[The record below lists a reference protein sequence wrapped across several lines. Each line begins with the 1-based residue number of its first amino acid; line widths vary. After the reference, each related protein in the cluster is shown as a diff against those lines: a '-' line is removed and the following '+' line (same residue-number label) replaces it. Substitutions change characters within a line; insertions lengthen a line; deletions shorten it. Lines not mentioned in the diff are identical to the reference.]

1 MKGVVGVVG
10 LGIMGGAMARNLTK
24 AGWEV
29 VGFDIVAERRSE
41 AEAAGIAGADS
52 AAAVAARAPT
62 IIMSLPSAAAAHAV
76 ARELAGAK
84 ERRVVVETSTLAL
97 EDKEEIRRVLEAGGH
112 VALDFAAVRHRR
124 AGADRRPRRLR
135 KRRFRDD
142 RRPSCRCLPAFRARR
157 TISAPSATAAA

>member
-84 ERRVVVETSTLAL
+84 ERRVVVETSTLSL
-97 EDKEEIRRVLEAGGH
+97 EDKEEIRRVLEAAGH
-112 VALDFAAVRHRR
+112 VALDAPLSGTGCNR
-124 AGADRRPRRLR
+124 
-135 KRRFRDD
+135 
-142 RRPSCRCLPAFRARR
+142 SSR
-157 TISAPSATAAA
+157 TR